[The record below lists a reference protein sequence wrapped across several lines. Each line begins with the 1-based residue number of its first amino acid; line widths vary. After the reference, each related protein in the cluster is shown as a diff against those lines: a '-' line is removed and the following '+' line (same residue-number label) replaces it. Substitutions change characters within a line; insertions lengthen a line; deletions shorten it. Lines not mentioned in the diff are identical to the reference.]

1 MKKNAFRWNDQAEK
15 AFQQLKVAMT
25 SALVLV
31 LADFTKPFIVE
42 TDACSKGIG
51 VVLMQGGRPIA
62 YFSKAWANK
71 HLGLSTYEKE
81 YMALLSAVDKWT
93 HYLEGAHFIIRTD
106 HRSLKLLLEQRVT
119 IALQ

>member
-1 MKKNAFRWNDQAEK
+1 
-15 AFQQLKVAMT
+15 MT

-62 YFSKAWANK
+62 YFSKALANK
-71 HLGLSTYEKE
+71 HLGLSTYEE
-81 YMALLSAVDKWT
+81 YMALLSAVDKRT
-93 HYLEGAHFIIRTD
+93 HYLEGAHFIIIID
-106 HRSLKLLLEQRVT
+106 HRNLKFFLEQRVT
-119 IALQ
+119 TALQ